1 MPILAA
7 PLPHTPHCLP
17 AYGHWI
23 RRSWHAIVSRRPSRV
38 TSLCAR
44 ICRKN
49 KNSRIRE
56 LHSDSPSTRG
66 ASFTSVVQIP
76 MIVGILLRTLR
87 SFHHQLVKGSRRG
100 LPSVEHGDPPFLSS
114 DSCSVVQI
122 PMIVGILLRTLRSF
136 HHQLVKGSRRGLP
149 SVEHGDPPFLSS
161 DSCEMPAI
169 RQNLTFCLFV
179 LPFTICPHIRIF
191 SAHSKHN
198 MDTANGTRQRSRPI
212 GKHTEPA
219 NTKGPSRSWG
229 LPLRCPLRDS
239 NPGHSD

>member
-7 PLPHTPHCLP
+7 PLPHTSHCLP

-23 RRSWHAIVSRRPSRV
+23 RRSWHAIVSRRPSRA
-38 TSLCAR
+38 TSLYAR

-100 LPSVEHGDPPFLSS
+100 LPSA
-114 DSCSVVQI
+114 
-122 PMIVGILLRTLRSF
+122 
-136 HHQLVKGSRRGLP
+136 
-149 SVEHGDPPFLSS
+149 EHGDPPFLSS
-161 DSCEMPAI
+161 DSCEMPVI

>member
-114 DSCSVVQI
+114 DSC
-122 PMIVGILLRTLRSF
+122 
-136 HHQLVKGSRRGLP
+136 
-149 SVEHGDPPFLSS
+149 
-161 DSCEMPAI
+161 EMPVI

-229 LPLRCPLRDS
+229 LPLRCPLRDT

>member
-76 MIVGILLRTLR
+76 MIVGILL
-87 SFHHQLVKGSRRG
+87 S
-100 LPSVEHGDPPFLSS
+100 
-114 DSCSVVQI
+114 
-122 PMIVGILLRTLRSF
+122 TLRSF

-161 DSCEMPAI
+161 DSCEMPVI

>member
-66 ASFTSVVQIP
+66 ASFTSVVQMHLFANSSP
-76 MIVGILLRTLR
+76 IV
-87 SFHHQLVKGSRRG
+87 F
-100 LPSVEHGDPPFLSS
+100 P
-114 DSCSVVQI
+114 VVQI

-161 DSCEMPAI
+161 DSCEMPVI

>member
-1 MPILAA
+1 MPIPAA
-7 PLPHTPHCLP
+7 PLPPTPHCLP

-114 DSCSVVQI
+114 DSC
-122 PMIVGILLRTLRSF
+122 
-136 HHQLVKGSRRGLP
+136 
-149 SVEHGDPPFLSS
+149 
-161 DSCEMPAI
+161 EMPVI

>member
-1 MPILAA
+1 MCIRDR
-7 PLPHTPHCLP
+7 PHTPHCLP

-114 DSCSVVQI
+114 DSC
-122 PMIVGILLRTLRSF
+122 
-136 HHQLVKGSRRGLP
+136 
-149 SVEHGDPPFLSS
+149 
-161 DSCEMPAI
+161 EMPVI

>member
-7 PLPHTPHCLP
+7 PLPHTSHCLP

-23 RRSWHAIVSRRPSRV
+23 RRSRHAIVSCRPSRA

-44 ICRKN
+44 ICRK
-49 KNSRIRE
+49 KQKLANSR
-56 LHSDSPSTRG
+56 
-66 ASFTSVVQIP
+66 ASF
-76 MIVGILLRTLR
+76 R
-87 SFHHQLVKGSRRG
+87 F
-100 LPSVEHGDPPFLSS
+100 SS
-114 DSCSVVQI
+114 HPRCIITSVVQI

>member
-114 DSCSVVQI
+114 DSC
-122 PMIVGILLRTLRSF
+122 
-136 HHQLVKGSRRGLP
+136 
-149 SVEHGDPPFLSS
+149 
-161 DSCEMPAI
+161 EMPVI

-219 NTKGPSRSWG
+219 T
-229 LPLRCPLRDS
+229 
-239 NPGHSD
+239 

>member
-114 DSCSVVQI
+114 DSC
-122 PMIVGILLRTLRSF
+122 
-136 HHQLVKGSRRGLP
+136 
-149 SVEHGDPPFLSS
+149 
-161 DSCEMPAI
+161 EMPVI

-198 MDTANGTRQRSRPI
+198 GHCEWHPPTIPAHRETHRTGKYERPQPKLGSSI
-212 GKHTEPA
+212 EVPPQGLEPW
-219 NTKGPSRSWG
+219 T
-229 LPLRCPLRDS
+229 L
-239 NPGHSD
+239 

>member
-7 PLPHTPHCLP
+7 PLPHTPHCFP

-114 DSCSVVQI
+114 DSC
-122 PMIVGILLRTLRSF
+122 
-136 HHQLVKGSRRGLP
+136 
-149 SVEHGDPPFLSS
+149 
-161 DSCEMPAI
+161 EMPVI

>member
-114 DSCSVVQI
+114 DSC
-122 PMIVGILLRTLRSF
+122 
-136 HHQLVKGSRRGLP
+136 
-149 SVEHGDPPFLSS
+149 
-161 DSCEMPAI
+161 EMPVI

-212 GKHTEPA
+212 GTHTEPA

>member
-1 MPILAA
+1 MPMLAA

-23 RRSWHAIVSRRPSRV
+23 RRSWHPIVSRRPSRV

-114 DSCSVVQI
+114 DSC
-122 PMIVGILLRTLRSF
+122 
-136 HHQLVKGSRRGLP
+136 
-149 SVEHGDPPFLSS
+149 
-161 DSCEMPAI
+161 EMPVI

>member
-114 DSCSVVQI
+114 DSC
-122 PMIVGILLRTLRSF
+122 
-136 HHQLVKGSRRGLP
+136 
-149 SVEHGDPPFLSS
+149 
-161 DSCEMPAI
+161 EMPVI

-198 MDTANGTRQRSRPI
+198 MATANGTRQRSRPI

>member
-114 DSCSVVQI
+114 DSC
-122 PMIVGILLRTLRSF
+122 
-136 HHQLVKGSRRGLP
+136 
-149 SVEHGDPPFLSS
+149 
-161 DSCEMPAI
+161 EMPVI

-198 MDTANGTRQRSRPI
+198 MDNANGTRQRSRPI

>member
-100 LPSVEHGDPPFLSS
+100 LPSAEHGDPPFLSS
-114 DSCSVVQI
+114 DSC
-122 PMIVGILLRTLRSF
+122 
-136 HHQLVKGSRRGLP
+136 K
-149 SVEHGDPPFLSS
+149 
-161 DSCEMPAI
+161 MPAI

>member
-114 DSCSVVQI
+114 DSC
-122 PMIVGILLRTLRSF
+122 
-136 HHQLVKGSRRGLP
+136 
-149 SVEHGDPPFLSS
+149 
-161 DSCEMPAI
+161 EMPVI

>member
-114 DSCSVVQI
+114 DSC
-122 PMIVGILLRTLRSF
+122 
-136 HHQLVKGSRRGLP
+136 
-149 SVEHGDPPFLSS
+149 
-161 DSCEMPAI
+161 EMPVI

-229 LPLRCPLRDS
+229 LPLKCPLRDS

>member
-76 MIVGILLRTLR
+76 L
-87 SFHHQLVKGSRRG
+87 
-100 LPSVEHGDPPFLSS
+100 
-114 DSCSVVQI
+114 
-122 PMIVGILLRTLRSF
+122 IVGILLRTLRSF

-161 DSCEMPAI
+161 DSCEMPVI

>member
-49 KNSRIRE
+49 KNPRIRE
-56 LHSDSPSTRG
+56 FIFRFPSTRG

-114 DSCSVVQI
+114 DSC
-122 PMIVGILLRTLRSF
+122 
-136 HHQLVKGSRRGLP
+136 
-149 SVEHGDPPFLSS
+149 
-161 DSCEMPAI
+161 EMPVI

-191 SAHSKHN
+191 SAHSKQYGHREWHLP
-198 MDTANGTRQRSRPI
+198 TIPAHRE
-212 GKHTEPA
+212 HTEPA
-219 NTKGPSRSWG
+219 NMKGPSRSWG
-229 LPLRCPLRDS
+229 LPLRCPQGLE
-239 NPGHSD
+239 PWTL

>member
-114 DSCSVVQI
+114 DSC
-122 PMIVGILLRTLRSF
+122 
-136 HHQLVKGSRRGLP
+136 
-149 SVEHGDPPFLSS
+149 
-161 DSCEMPAI
+161 EMPVI

-229 LPLRCPLRDS
+229 LPLRCPLRTRTLDTLIKS
-239 NPGHSD
+239 QML

>member
-114 DSCSVVQI
+114 DSC
-122 PMIVGILLRTLRSF
+122 
-136 HHQLVKGSRRGLP
+136 
-149 SVEHGDPPFLSS
+149 
-161 DSCEMPAI
+161 EMPVI

-212 GKHTEPA
+212 GKPTEPA

>member
-114 DSCSVVQI
+114 DSC
-122 PMIVGILLRTLRSF
+122 
-136 HHQLVKGSRRGLP
+136 
-149 SVEHGDPPFLSS
+149 
-161 DSCEMPAI
+161 EMPVI

-219 NTKGPSRSWG
+219 NTKGPSRSGG

>member
-66 ASFTSVVQIP
+66 ASFT
-76 MIVGILLRTLR
+76 
-87 SFHHQLVKGSRRG
+87 
-100 LPSVEHGDPPFLSS
+100 
-114 DSCSVVQI
+114 SVVQI

-239 NPGHSD
+239 NPGHPD

>member
-114 DSCSVVQI
+114 DSC
-122 PMIVGILLRTLRSF
+122 
-136 HHQLVKGSRRGLP
+136 
-149 SVEHGDPPFLSS
+149 
-161 DSCEMPAI
+161 EMPVI

-198 MDTANGTRQRSRPI
+198 MDTANRQIR
-212 GKHTEPA
+212 KAPA
-219 NTKGPSRSWG
+219 EAGVF
-229 LPLRCPLRDS
+229 
-239 NPGHSD
+239 H

>member
-114 DSCSVVQI
+114 DSC
-122 PMIVGILLRTLRSF
+122 
-136 HHQLVKGSRRGLP
+136 
-149 SVEHGDPPFLSS
+149 
-161 DSCEMPAI
+161 EMPVI

-198 MDTANGTRQRSRPI
+198 MDTANGTRQRSRPL

>member
-114 DSCSVVQI
+114 DSC
-122 PMIVGILLRTLRSF
+122 
-136 HHQLVKGSRRGLP
+136 
-149 SVEHGDPPFLSS
+149 
-161 DSCEMPAI
+161 EMPVI

-219 NTKGPSRSWG
+219 NTKGPSRSWV
-229 LPLRCPLRDS
+229 LPLRCHLRDS

>member
-17 AYGHWI
+17 AYGHWS

-114 DSCSVVQI
+114 DSC
-122 PMIVGILLRTLRSF
+122 
-136 HHQLVKGSRRGLP
+136 
-149 SVEHGDPPFLSS
+149 
-161 DSCEMPAI
+161 EMPVI

>member
-114 DSCSVVQI
+114 DSC
-122 PMIVGILLRTLRSF
+122 
-136 HHQLVKGSRRGLP
+136 
-149 SVEHGDPPFLSS
+149 
-161 DSCEMPAI
+161 EMPVI

-229 LPLRCPLRDS
+229 LLLRCPLRDS

>member
-76 MIVGILLRTLR
+76 MIVGILLRT
-87 SFHHQLVKGSRRG
+87 
-100 LPSVEHGDPPFLSS
+100 
-114 DSCSVVQI
+114 
-122 PMIVGILLRTLRSF
+122 MRSF

-161 DSCEMPAI
+161 DSCEMPVI

>member
-114 DSCSVVQI
+114 DSC
-122 PMIVGILLRTLRSF
+122 
-136 HHQLVKGSRRGLP
+136 
-149 SVEHGDPPFLSS
+149 
-161 DSCEMPAI
+161 EMPVI

-239 NPGHSD
+239 NPGHPD

>member
-100 LPSVEHGDPPFLSS
+100 LPSVE
-114 DSCSVVQI
+114 Q
-122 PMIVGILLRTLRSF
+122 
-136 HHQLVKGSRRGLP
+136 
-149 SVEHGDPPFLSS
+149 GDPPFLSS
-161 DSCEMPAI
+161 DSCEMPVI

>member
-1 MPILAA
+1 MPILAT

-114 DSCSVVQI
+114 DSC
-122 PMIVGILLRTLRSF
+122 
-136 HHQLVKGSRRGLP
+136 
-149 SVEHGDPPFLSS
+149 
-161 DSCEMPAI
+161 EMPVI

>member
-23 RRSWHAIVSRRPSRV
+23 RRSRHAIVSRRPSRV

-66 ASFTSVVQIP
+66 ASFTSVVQ
-76 MIVGILLRTLR
+76 
-87 SFHHQLVKGSRRG
+87 S
-100 LPSVEHGDPPFLSS
+100 
-114 DSCSVVQI
+114 

-161 DSCEMPAI
+161 DSCEMPVI

>member
-23 RRSWHAIVSRRPSRV
+23 RRSWHAIVSRRPSRM

-114 DSCSVVQI
+114 DSC
-122 PMIVGILLRTLRSF
+122 
-136 HHQLVKGSRRGLP
+136 
-149 SVEHGDPPFLSS
+149 
-161 DSCEMPAI
+161 EMPVI

>member
-38 TSLCAR
+38 TS
-44 ICRKN
+44 
-49 KNSRIRE
+49 
-56 LHSDSPSTRG
+56 RG

-114 DSCSVVQI
+114 DSC
-122 PMIVGILLRTLRSF
+122 
-136 HHQLVKGSRRGLP
+136 
-149 SVEHGDPPFLSS
+149 
-161 DSCEMPAI
+161 EMPVI

>member
-7 PLPHTPHCLP
+7 PLPHTSHCLP

-114 DSCSVVQI
+114 DSC
-122 PMIVGILLRTLRSF
+122 
-136 HHQLVKGSRRGLP
+136 
-149 SVEHGDPPFLSS
+149 
-161 DSCEMPAI
+161 EMPVI

>member
-87 SFHHQLVKGSRRG
+87 SFHHQLVKGSR
-100 LPSVEHGDPPFLSS
+100 L
-114 DSCSVVQI
+114 
-122 PMIVGILLRTLRSF
+122 
-136 HHQLVKGSRRGLP
+136 GLP

-161 DSCEMPAI
+161 DSCEMPVI

-239 NPGHSD
+239 NSGHCD

>member
-7 PLPHTPHCLP
+7 PLPHTSHCLP

-23 RRSWHAIVSRRPSRV
+23 HRSWHAIVSRRPSRV

-66 ASFTSVVQIP
+66 ASFT
-76 MIVGILLRTLR
+76 
-87 SFHHQLVKGSRRG
+87 
-100 LPSVEHGDPPFLSS
+100 
-114 DSCSVVQI
+114 SVVQI

>member
-114 DSCSVVQI
+114 DSC
-122 PMIVGILLRTLRSF
+122 
-136 HHQLVKGSRRGLP
+136 
-149 SVEHGDPPFLSS
+149 
-161 DSCEMPAI
+161 EMPVI
-169 RQNLTFCLFV
+169 RQNPTFCLFV

>member
-114 DSCSVVQI
+114 DSC
-122 PMIVGILLRTLRSF
+122 
-136 HHQLVKGSRRGLP
+136 
-149 SVEHGDPPFLSS
+149 
-161 DSCEMPAI
+161 EMPVI

-239 NPGHSD
+239 NPGHPDYESDALTN